1 MKQLVLFPGGFK
13 PPHIGHMKLIKD
25 IIKLYPNAYID
36 IIIGK
41 TPRLLVPPFDK
52 KPYQLTKKEK
62 EDIIKNY
69 SKCNDNS
76 MDKECIPQ
84 ITAEQSKEIWEEF
97 NLKGN
102 VKIMISPMNSPI
114 FFAYTLGKSLK
125 KGDELIL
132 IKSEKNHQDARFEL
146 FDKLKKNGVKIKYLE
161 LPVFKEL
168 SSTNIRKCIFEGDKK
183 CFLKY
188 YPKSIN
194 QNKIWKIVQQ
204 YL

>member
-25 IIKLYPNAYID
+25 ISKLYPNAFID

-62 EDIIKNY
+62 ENIIKSYTN
-69 SKCNDNS
+69 CEEWDIN
-76 MDKECIPQ
+76 CIPH
-84 ITAEQSKEIWEEF
+84 ITAEQSKAIWEEF

-102 VKIMISPMNSPI
+102 IKIMISPMNSPI
-114 FFAYTLGKSLK
+114 YFAYILGKSLK

-132 IKSEKNHQDARFEL
+132 IKSEKNHEDARFEL
-146 FDKLKKNGVKIKYLE
+146 FDKLKDKGIKVKYLE
-161 LPVFKEL
+161 LPVFKKL
-168 SSTNIRKCIFEGDKK
+168 SSSNIRKCIFENNKK
-183 CFLKY
+183 CFDEY
-188 YPKSIN
+188 YPKPIN
-194 QNKIWKIVQQ
+194 RNKIWRIIQ
-204 YL
+204 